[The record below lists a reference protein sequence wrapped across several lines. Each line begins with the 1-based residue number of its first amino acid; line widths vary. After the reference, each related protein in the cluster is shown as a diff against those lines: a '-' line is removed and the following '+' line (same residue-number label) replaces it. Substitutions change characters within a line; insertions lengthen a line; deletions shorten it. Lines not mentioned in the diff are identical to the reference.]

1 MDYHAVYDL
10 TRSSPEPPNQPQ
22 TNIEPTLPTPFKIN
36 LKGKHVRTPNYK
48 SMKSYAPAV
57 QIPSTPPISQLHT
70 QATYLLPT
78 PASDHTDL
86 SKIGRCGILNHLRQ
100 LRRAPCVPESPLAKK
115 VDMEYLN
122 GQSGASSP
130 IDFFSSLNSGY
141 DGDCDEEDCDEGID
155 IKEPVEYKQPSEQ
168 EMVKV
173 LRSLKSIKAEM
184 RRHTC
189 LLRLMARQMYRR
201 VGWKR
206 VRVGSR
212 VRRLAKRIST

>member
-48 SMKSYAPAV
+48 SMKSYAPAPH
-57 QIPSTPPISQLHT
+57 ISSQLPPLT
-70 QATYLLPT
+70 TPT
-78 PASDHTDL
+78 S
-86 SKIGRCGILNHLRQ
+86 
-100 LRRAPCVPESPLAKK
+100 RRLAAAESSTTSANCAAPPCVPESPLAKK